1 MDRTGLSRKK
11 LILKFLKLA
20 GISGGIFVV
29 ALFLLLSLT
38 ALIFQNKIKEV
49 FVETINQNLNTEVA
63 VDNIR
68 LDVIRRFPLASVTF
82 SGISIPGKKDQ
93 TDETPLLLQADRIY
107 FKFSLWSFLLRN
119 YTIREVEINHASI
132 HLSIDSRG
140 NPNYRVWNSSEVE
153 QDSEFAFDLKKVLL
167 TSVHFVYHD
176 QPQSSLIDLDIGKAT
191 MSGNFRNASYNLTA
205 RGNLMG
211 NLVAIDS
218 AVFIR
223 ERPLEIDMILQVD
236 NNREFLFKKGILEVN
251 QNVLE
256 LQGTIANLKE
266 GLLFDTQIQGK
277 QLQLGQLLTDLP
289 ESLLPY
295 VQGYRGKGTLEAD
308 VKINGLLTAEEN
320 PYIQASFNISRG
332 ELTHR
337 GSNLTLKK
345 IQLNGLFD
353 NGSKRNLTT
362 STLAFDQFYTTINKG
377 ELRGHF
383 SMADFTK
390 PRLDFNMFADAD
402 AGDLVKLF
410 RIDTIQKASGR
421 IQMDLNFKGGMSEKN
436 RFTGQDFISARASGT
451 LNYEDLKFEI
461 KDNPL
466 AFCEFNGALLFSN
479 NDLVVEN
486 FSGHA
491 GSSDFELKGYF
502 RNVLPFL
509 FLENEKINIVAS
521 LYSNNLNF
529 NELLKHNV
537 SEADTTY
544 HLSFSDRI
552 GFNLEANVVHLTFQ
566 KFEATH
572 VMGQASLQ
580 NKRFLAQDLSFRSM
594 EGQIRASGYIDGVR
608 DDYFTVGCRARV
620 QEVDINQLFYQM
632 GNFGQTSITDEH
644 IFGKMTADIDFSGR
658 WTPNLAVDWNSI
670 ETTADMRVEQGALVN
685 FEPLIALSRFLRV
698 DDLDKVT
705 FSTLEN
711 QIRIKEKKIIIP
723 DMEINSSALNLKVS
737 GEHTFENKI
746 DYRIQVLLSEI
757 LSRKNRQRRN
767 PQEQYGDII
776 DDGLGRTTLFL
787 RVTGTTENPEFG
799 YDAQGVREKMR
810 DNLQQEGQNLRDA
823 FRREFGGN
831 EPSIEPIDSIPP
843 ETQRQGLFRRKKEK
857 TKFEIEWD
865 EGGP

>member
-1 MDRTGLSRKK
+1 MEQTGLSKK
-11 LILKFLKLA
+11 QSTLKFLKIA
-20 GISGGIFVV
+20 GISGGLFITG
-29 ALFLLLSLT
+29 LFLILSLT

-63 VDNIR
+63 VDNIS
-68 LDVIRRFPLASVTF
+68 LDLIRRFPLASVTF
-82 SGISIPGKKDQ
+82 SGISITGHDQ
-93 TDETPLLLQADRIY
+93 LPEEDPLLRADRVY
-107 FKFSLWSFLLRN
+107 FKFSLWNFLFRN
-119 YTIREVEINHASI
+119 YTIREVEINKAKVF
-132 HLSIDSRG
+132 LRLDPKG
-140 NPNYRVWNSSEVE
+140 NPNYEIWKEKKEE
-153 QDSEFAFDLKKVLL
+153 QVSEFAFDLKKVLL
-167 TSVHFVYHD
+167 TNVHFIFHD
-176 QPQSSLIDLDIGKAT
+176 QKQNSLIDLDLGKVS
-191 MSGNFRNASYNLTA
+191 MSGNFRNDSYHLSAKGNLT
-205 RGNLMG
+205 G

-223 ERPLEIDMILQVD
+223 QRPLDLDMALQV
-236 NNREFLFKKGILEVN
+236 NENREFIFKKGLLEIN
-251 QNVLE
+251 QNAFEV
-256 LQGTIANLKE
+256 QGTIVNLPE
-266 GLLFDTQIQGK
+266 ALQFETHILGK
-277 QLQLGQLLTDLP
+277 QLQLAQLLNDLP

-295 VQGYRGKGTLEAD
+295 VKGYRGKGTLQLD
-308 VKINGLLTAEEN
+308 VNVNGLLNSEEN
-320 PYIQASFNISRG
+320 PNIKASFNISKG

-337 GSNLTLKK
+337 GSGLSLKQ
-345 IQLNGLFD
+345 IQLDGLFD
-353 NGSKRNLTT
+353 NGHKNNL
-362 STLAFDQFYTTINKG
+362 SSSMLSLKEFYTTINKG
-377 ELRGHF
+377 VLRGHF
-383 SMADFTK
+383 SLTDFTK

-410 RIDTIQKASGR
+410 RVDTIPNASGR
-421 IQMDLNFKGGMSEKN
+421 IHMDLNFKGGMSEKN
-436 RFTGQDFISARASGT
+436 RFTGQDFVSARASGT
-451 LNYEDLKFEI
+451 LNYEDLSFEI
-461 KDNPL
+461 KGNPI
-466 AFCEFNGALLFSN
+466 AFREFNGALLFSN

-529 NELLKHNV
+529 NELLKYSV

-544 HLSFSDRI
+544 QLKFSERV

-594 EGQIRASGYIDGVR
+594 DGQVRASGFIDGVR
-608 DDYFTVGCRARV
+608 NDFFTIGIHASI
-620 QEVDINQLFYQM
+620 QEVDINKLFYQM
-632 GNFGQTSITDEH
+632 GNFGQASITDEN
-644 IFGKMTADIDFSGR
+644 IFGKMTADFDFGGR
-658 WTPNLAVDWNSI
+658 WTPELAVDWNSI
-670 ETTADMRVEQGALVN
+670 ETTADMRVDQGALIN

-711 QIRIKEKKIIIP
+711 KIRIKDNKIIIP
-723 DMEINSSALNLKVS
+723 DMEINSSALDLKLS

-746 DYRIQVLLSEI
+746 DYRIHILLSEI

-787 RVTGTTENPEFG
+787 RVTGTTENPEFR
-799 YDAQGVREKMR
+799 YDSQGVREKMR
-810 DNLQQEGQNLRDA
+810 DNLRNEGQNLRDA

-831 EPSIEPIDSIPP
+831 ETPTENIVPDENQN
-843 ETQRQGLFRRKKEK
+843 QRQGLFRRRKEK
-857 TKFEIEWD
+857 TKFEIGWD
-865 EGGP
+865 EDGP